1 MINENRPYV
10 GFVVPA
16 IVVLLLLTVVP
27 IILLF
32 TFAGTSWTLIRAGS
46 FQFNGFGNF
55 TRMMGDPRAIN
66 SIRITFYY
74 IIVNTGLQMII
85 GFFVAYLLYWH
96 GQGTRLLRPV
106 LLIPMLI
113 PPVVVGLSWRVL
125 FTPDLGGINY
135 FLSVVGINAPDWLS
149 QPNTALI
156 GVTVASV
163 WEWTPFVMLV
173 LLAGLE
179 SLPTDPIESA
189 EIDGANQ
196 LQLIRLVILPLLQPV
211 LFVVVILRVIEA
223 LGILPVVFMMTGGG
237 PAQAT
242 EAINLYAYE
251 VGFSFLDIAYASSLL
266 VVFIFIVLLF
276 SVPFVLGT
284 MRGDTR

>member
-1 MINENRPYV
+1 M
-10 GFVVPA
+10 
-16 IVVLLLLTVVP
+16 LLVLTVVP

-66 SIRITFYY
+66 SIRVTFYY
-74 IIVNTGLQMII
+74 IIVNTALQMLI

-135 FLSVVGINAPDWLS
+135 FLSLIGINAPDWLS
-149 QPNTALI
+149 QPSTALI

-284 MRGDTR
+284 MRGDTK